1 MPGASPNS
9 KPSRSG
15 QAKKRFQPAIGRDFG
30 AVDEVETKSRGYLMR
45 AIVSLN
51 GGDRGHRRLWPR
63 HWQPHAAH
71 NSLGHRRTVH
81 RCDGRFLLWAAKERH
96 GMTTLSFASG
106 ATNDDTN
113 DKPRDKAKALKKNR
127 VQLDFPP
134 RAMERLNTL
143 KAKTEASS
151 YAEVVK
157 NALRLYE
164 ALIEEDESGKQFLT
178 RDKDGVV
185 APFRLFL

>member
-1 MPGASPNS
+1 MNTLTLASGT
-9 KPSRSG
+9 SRDQVKG
-15 QAKKRFQPAIGRDFG
+15 QAQ
-30 AVDEVETKSRGYLMR
+30 
-45 AIVSLN
+45 
-51 GGDRGHRRLWPR
+51 
-63 HWQPHAAH
+63 
-71 NSLGHRRTVH
+71 
-81 RCDGRFLLWAAKERH
+81 
-96 GMTTLSFASG
+96 
-106 ATNDDTN
+106 
-113 DKPRDKAKALKKNR
+113 DKAKGLKKNR

-178 RDKDGVV
+178 RDKNGVV
-185 APFRLFL
+185 SPFRLFL

>member
-1 MPGASPNS
+1 MN
-9 KPSRSG
+9 
-15 QAKKRFQPAIGRDFG
+15 
-30 AVDEVETKSRGYLMR
+30 
-45 AIVSLN
+45 
-51 GGDRGHRRLWPR
+51 
-63 HWQPHAAH
+63 
-71 NSLGHRRTVH
+71 
-81 RCDGRFLLWAAKERH
+81 
-96 GMTTLSFASG
+96 TLTLASG
-106 ATNDDTN
+106 AASDEVKDQT
-113 DKPRDKAKALKKNR
+113 REKAKGPRKNR

-178 RDKDGVV
+178 RAKNGVV
-185 APFRLFL
+185 SPFRLFL

>member
-1 MPGASPNS
+1 MNTLTLLSDATS
-9 KPSRSG
+9 
-15 QAKKRFQPAIGRDFG
+15 
-30 AVDEVETKSRGYLMR
+30 DEVKNQ
-45 AIVSLN
+45 A
-51 GGDRGHRRLWPR
+51 
-63 HWQPHAAH
+63 QQ
-71 NSLGHRRTVH
+71 
-81 RCDGRFLLWAAKERH
+81 
-96 GMTTLSFASG
+96 
-106 ATNDDTN
+106 
-113 DKPRDKAKALKKNR
+113 KAKVQKNR

-178 RDKDGVV
+178 RDKNGVIT
-185 APFRLFL
+185 PFRLFL